1 MKTKK
6 REPLFSIAPDG
17 TVSSDHWV
25 LTVSEA
31 ATALGMK
38 PASLRHRIIPSCK
51 NPFEIKPVRIGRS
64 VKFRLLDIINYL
76 KEKDKGE
83 P

>member
-1 MKTKK
+1 MAKK
-6 REPLFSIAPDG
+6 KDTPLFSILPDG
-17 TVSSDHWV
+17 TITSDHWV
-25 LTVSEA
+25 LTVREA

-38 PASLRHRIIPSCK
+38 PESLRHRIMPSCK
-51 NPFEIKPVRIGRS
+51 NQFEIKPVRIGRS

-76 KEKDKGE
+76 KEKDKGK